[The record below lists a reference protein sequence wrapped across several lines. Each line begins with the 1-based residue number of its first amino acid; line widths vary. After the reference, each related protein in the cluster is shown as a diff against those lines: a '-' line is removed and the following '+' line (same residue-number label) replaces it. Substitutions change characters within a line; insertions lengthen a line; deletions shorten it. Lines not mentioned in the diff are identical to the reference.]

1 MVYATRSR
9 STAQTRTTAPS
20 ARAMGDPKPTPK
32 KKRASSS
39 STRRRQSVT
48 KGTPAHATKKESSAV
63 KDESD
68 KVPQD
73 GKVLMSIDIMDSHH
87 GAHVRDGREHHL
99 EEQDGTDRHHIFFK
113 DFDNTHSYSEETM
126 NVDGNG
132 DVYTLRDGHQ
142 VHHGVL
148 SSGDA
153 TAAVGHNAPAAQ
165 PRQHRASTTARRTS
179 TSSPHTVAATGPAP
193 LVIHVGQSH
202 RKHSLDGK
210 DHHIIEADGRDHH
223 HIHYGDFESS
233 PAHHA
238 RRRSSASGGSA
249 EASSSHKVAKK
260 SAHSTAAASSHHA
273 VSHDASGSTTNSTA
287 AKRRGPEIHSVTGK
301 DTGTSSSRKNTTHS
315 RVPMHQVG
323 SSVVTHDGQGHKA
336 TTRHYEGTDSTTTTT
351 TTTTTS
357 SSASAGY
364 QEEHHRPRTRDAA
377 ALRLITQKTELD
389 RSKARDAILSLDSDV
404 IQLQKLLQEKEDAL
418 RAAEAL
424 TRDVQNTTTVRTETL
439 TKEVRELEV
448 MIRDLREGL
457 KERAKALKEKEKELK
472 GVKEAD
478 HEEIKAVEGYS
489 EKVHEDLEA
498 AQKQRDLLAKQV
510 KAMTKTLRDR
520 ESDMKAVQ
528 LSFRVLEKTNAAQS
542 KTAHKLSSELS
553 GLKKGMQEKEK
564 ELKECHAQIKHLE
577 GEHHKVLTLVAQ
589 LKGLRAR
596 LEDKEGALRGLEK
609 ENKTLTK
616 DHLKT
621 QQNLTGEVQSLTQEI
636 YEAEGMLRNAQAA
649 VDGLVG
655 FRDRAATLEV
665 EVHDLRDQVNIHEKH
680 ETDLEDALMTHENC
694 AFESQQL
701 QGAVNLLQARLNEK
715 QSEIQKLQASNTTLH
730 QHDQSRIAQLQSEM
744 TALSAEM
751 AAHDQAAIKL
761 KEKADKD
768 IAKINSTA
776 GTLRI
781 EILALRQQ
789 VRDKTADLKQHDKS
803 HAQTLGQAQTQ
814 NSELTREIK
823 KLERLIDTKDRHAAE
838 LDIVIANMS
847 KHAERADQLEGEMV
861 KLQRDSK
868 KAADRSAK
876 DLDALTDSSFQLSL
890 QIDTLKN
897 QLSEKEAELK
907 AADKIAVDL
916 TAASEKLKS
925 SLLTKISTLETTSSQ
940 TLTRAQ
946 KAEAS
951 TKSLRSDIKTLENRL
966 SSLQNQ
972 LEGKEELLKETVMK
986 ADKDHEEGVHRLEE
1000 MRELVAGLRK
1010 EIKDV
1015 ENETRVQ
1022 IKGKEDVIAGL
1033 RKQLASLEKHEAAK
1047 ISELTMEIEKETALL
1062 HKKEA
1067 LIHDVQ
1073 KNLTEQTHEI
1083 GRLNTI
1089 VSQTRN
1095 ELSSDRK
1102 RRASEIQDSLTQY
1115 NTTKGALEHQIADLE
1130 SVKQHLEEKAQNEH
1144 HQHEVHELELAKQVK
1159 DLLAWEENAVAL
1171 ARDRDAEMALLQ
1183 AEKDQQTERASAFE
1197 RQALDLQH
1205 QLQATSTARTAAVEQ
1220 CTKLSATITK
1230 LEKELVFLKG
1240 VIVQHDKDEA
1250 NMQAHLSSLQGQV
1263 QSLQSARTMMQR
1275 DLEMK
1280 EGVIEELEDKLK
1292 MKASEGKKALAAKD
1306 KIMLGLHARITDLDQ
1321 TTTHLQS
1328 SLEKSEE
1335 SLLKSQ
1341 HALTSKSNL
1350 LTAAQS
1356 QITSL
1361 TNTATESATL
1371 ITTLRQQTISLQ
1383 QELTTM
1389 ELKMQHEISTAKE
1402 LTEMLA
1408 QLRKSMKRDSEAELK
1423 KLDQL
1428 EMEIGKRNA
1437 NVEEMAQVS
1446 STTRTRM
1453 DSGAFL
1459 EHTET
1464 TTNTAAA
1471 AATAIPSTAGAFTSG
1486 ASTTTAH

>member
-32 KKRASSS
+32 KKRTSSS

-48 KGTPAHATKKESSAV
+48 KGTLAHATKKESSAV
-63 KDESD
+63 KDKSD

-73 GKVLMSIDIMDSHH
+73 GGVLMSIDIMDSHH
-87 GAHVRDGREHHL
+87 GAHVMDGREHHL

-126 NVDGNG
+126 NVDGNS

-142 VHHGVL
+142 VHH
-148 SSGDA
+148 
-153 TAAVGHNAPAAQ
+153 AQ

-193 LVIHVGQSH
+193 LVIRVGQSH

-273 VSHDASGSTTNSTA
+273 VSHDPFGSTTNSTA
-287 AKRRGPEIHSVTGK
+287 AKRRGPEIHSTTGK
-301 DTGTSSSRKNTTHS
+301 DTGTSSLHKNTTHS

-323 SSVVTHDGQGHKA
+323 SSLVTHDRQGHKA
-336 TTRHYEGTDSTTTTT
+336 TTRHYEGTDSTTTTI
-351 TTTTTS
+351 TTTTS
-357 SSASAGY
+357 SSASAGH

-448 MIRDLREGL
+448 MIRDLKEGL

-520 ESDMKAVQ
+520 ESDMKAIQ
-528 LSFRVLEKTNAAQS
+528 LSVRVLEKTNAAQS
-542 KTAHKLSSELS
+542 KTAHKLSGELS

-577 GEHHKVLTLVAQ
+577 GEHHKVLALVAQ

-621 QQNLTGEVQSLTQEI
+621 QQHLTGEVQSLTQEI

-701 QGAVNLLQARLNEK
+701 QGAVNHLQARLNEK

-730 QHDQSRIAQLQSEM
+730 KHDQSHIAQLQSEM
-744 TALSAEM
+744 AALSAEM
-751 AAHDQAAIKL
+751 AAHDQAAIML

-768 IAKINSTA
+768 MAKINSTA

-789 VRDKTADLKQHDKS
+789 VKDRTADLKQHDKS

-868 KAADRSAK
+868 KAAERSAK

-890 QIDTLKN
+890 QIGTLKN

-972 LEGKEELLKETVMK
+972 LEGKEELLKETVTK

-1015 ENETRVQ
+1015 EKETRVQ

-1047 ISELTMEIEKETALL
+1047 IAELTMEIEKETALL
-1062 HKKEA
+1062 HKKET

-1102 RRASEIQDSLTQY
+1102 RRASEIQDSLTQH

-1250 NMQAHLSSLQGQV
+1250 NMQAHLTSLQGQV
-1263 QSLQSARTMMQR
+1263 QSLQSARTMIQR

-1292 MKASEGKKALAAKD
+1292 MKAAEGKKALAAKD

-1408 QLRKSMKRDSEAELK
+1408 QLRKSMKHDSEAELK

-1437 NVEEMAQVS
+1437 NVEEMVQES
-1446 STTRTRM
+1446 STARTRM
-1453 DSGAFL
+1453 DSGTFL
-1459 EHTET
+1459 EHTEM